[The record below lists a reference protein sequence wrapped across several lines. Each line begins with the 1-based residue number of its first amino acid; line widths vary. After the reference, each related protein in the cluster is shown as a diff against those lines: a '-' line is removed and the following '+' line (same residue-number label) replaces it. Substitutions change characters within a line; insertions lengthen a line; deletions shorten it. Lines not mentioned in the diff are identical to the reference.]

1 MTSSI
6 IAATIVMAII
16 ITMFGYANKIG
27 LERNKAVA
35 ELKSVAVDNKSS
47 KLYERTAVDISEY
60 KTVNFH
66 FFDPLVSPDGWL
78 KISHDHNFPDQPSTL
93 KLKSD
98 DGKEYKL
105 KDDDI
110 HIYSETKISTKKI
123 TKSYCKM
130 QLIWLKVRK
139 QDNNVE
145 ETKKKDIT
153 NLLNNTNF
161 KQFVLITVF
170 KPDAKWHKVD
180 EM

>member
-1 MTSSI
+1 
-6 IAATIVMAII
+6 MAII

-35 ELKSVAVDNKSS
+35 ELKSVAVDNKPNEQ
-47 KLYERTAVDISEY
+47 YERTAVDISEY

-66 FFDPLVSPDGWL
+66 FLDPLVSPDGWL
-78 KISHDHNFPDQPSTL
+78 KISPDFDKDKESDKHSIL
-93 KLKSD
+93 KLKSE
-98 DGKEYKL
+98 DGKEYEL

-110 HIYSETKISTKKI
+110 HIYSETKISTKKNN
-123 TKSYCKM
+123 KSYCKM
-130 QLIWLKVRK
+130 QLIWIKIRK
-139 QDNNVE
+139 QENNVE